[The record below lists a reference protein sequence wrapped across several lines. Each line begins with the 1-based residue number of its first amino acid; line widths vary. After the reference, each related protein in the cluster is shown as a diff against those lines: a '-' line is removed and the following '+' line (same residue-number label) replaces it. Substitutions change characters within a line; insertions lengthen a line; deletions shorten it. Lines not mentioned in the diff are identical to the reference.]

1 MVSPLKTHIEDPNIV
16 YFVISKSL
24 ENYLEKITVD
34 LHQMFVNATEH
45 VINTPT
51 LWDSFCFPAE
61 FWEFAK

>member
-1 MVSPLKTHIEDPNIV
+1 MVSPVKTDIEDPNIV

-45 VINTPT
+45 VINTPA

-61 FWEFAK
+61 FWELAK